1 MRWWGWIVVGALLLS
16 SELFVPTDFFLV
28 FLGVAALDRSEGSGS
43 PVSRFRSGA
52 SGCSSARSRWCCW
65 WRCGGASKRRLPAGD
80 PRVDDT
86 LVGEIALIHE
96 RLDAGA
102 TGRAELRGSQWTAR
116 NADATPLEP
125 GARARVERVEGLV
138 LHVRRAS

>member
-1 MRWWGWIVVGALLLS
+1 MGWWGWIVAGALLLA
-16 SELFVPTDFFLV
+16 SELLVPTDFFLV
-28 FLGVAALDRSEGSGS
+28 FLGVAALAVGGVGLAGLEVPIWGQWLL
-43 PVSRFRSGA
+43 FGA
-52 SGCSSARSRWCCW
+52 LSLVLLVAVRGPL
-65 WRCGGASKRRLPAGD
+65 KRRMPAGD

-96 RLDAGA
+96 RLAAGA
-102 TGRAELRGSQWTAR
+102 TGRAELRGTQWTAR
-116 NADATPLEP
+116 NVDAAALEP

>member
-1 MRWWGWIVVGALLLS
+1 MQWWGWIVVGALLLA

-28 FLGVAALDRSEGSGS
+28 FLGVAALIVGGIGLVGLDA
-43 PVSRFRSGA
+43 PVWGQWLLFGA
-52 SGCSSARSRWCCW
+52 LSLVLLVAVRGPL
-65 WRCGGASKRRLPAGD
+65 KRRMPAGD

-96 RLDAGA
+96 RLAAGA
-102 TGRAELRGSQWTAR
+102 TGRAELRGTQWTAR
-116 NADATPLEP
+116 NDDATALEP

>member
-1 MRWWGWIVVGALLLS
+1 MQWWGWVVVGALLLS

-28 FLGVAALDRSEGSGS
+28 FLGVAALIVGGVGLAGIEAPIWGQWLL
-43 PVSRFRSGA
+43 FGA
-52 SGCSSARSRWCCW
+52 LSLLLLLAVRGPL
-65 WRCGGASKRRLPAGD
+65 KRRQTASD

-96 RLDAGA
+96 HLEAGA
-102 TGRAELRGSQWTAR
+102 TGYAELRGSQWTAR
-116 NADATPLEP
+116 NAGSSPLEP